1 MILMISKTRS
11 KIYKTKLR
19 LHKIMTSIVYH
30 PDYLLHETGSHPE
43 RKERLLAIMQL
54 IDESGIDVRKIRPE
68 PASIEQIRY
77 VHNPEYIKKVK
88 YHSEHELPLDPDTVV
103 CNDSY
108 HAALL
113 AAGGAIRAV
122 DLAMSGEDAFALLRP
137 PGHHAHPDRGMG
149 FCLFNNIAIGA
160 RHAQRNGCER
170 VLIVDWDVHH
180 GNGTQHAFYA
190 DPSVFYFSV
199 HQYPHYPGTGSAD
212 ETGEGDGRGYTLNV
226 PLPAG
231 SGDAAYIDAFE
242 KILAPAALKFDPDI
256 ILVSAGFDAHTCDP
270 LAGMA
275 ITTAGFGRMASI
287 VCSIAGEC
295 CEGRLAIM
303 LEGGYDLP
311 ALSHSVLA
319 VLEEMVCG

>member
-1 MILMISKTRS
+1 VTA
-11 KIYKTKLR
+11 
-19 LHKIMTSIVYH
+19 IVYH

-43 RKERLLAIMQL
+43 RKERLLAIMRL
-54 IDESGIDVRKIRPE
+54 IEESGIDVRNIKPE

-77 VHNPEYIKKVK
+77 VHDPEYIENVK
-88 YHSEHELPLDPDTVV
+88 YHSEHEIPLDPDTVV
-103 CNDSY
+103 CKDSY

-113 AAGGAIRAV
+113 AAGGAICAAG
-122 DLAMSGEDAFALLRP
+122 LAMSADNAFALLRP
-137 PGHHAHPDRGMG
+137 PGHHALPDRGMG

-160 RHAQRNGCER
+160 RHAQQSGLAR

-180 GNGTQHAFYA
+180 GNGTQHIFYD

-199 HQYPHYPGTGSAD
+199 HQYPHYPGTGSSD
-212 ETGEGDGRGYTLNV
+212 ETGEGDGCGYTLNV

-242 KILAPAALKFDPDI
+242 RILAPAALEFDPDI
-256 ILVSAGFDAHTCDP
+256 ILVSAGFDAHTYDP

-275 ITTAGFGRMASI
+275 VTTAGFGRMASI
-287 VCSIAGEC
+287 VSSIAGKC

-319 VLEEMVCG
+319 VLEEMVCV

>member
-1 MILMISKTRS
+1 
-11 KIYKTKLR
+11 
-19 LHKIMTSIVYH
+19 MTFIVYH
-30 PDYLLHETGSHPE
+30 PDYLLHETGNHPE
-43 RKERLLAIMQL
+43 RKERLLAIMRL
-54 IDESGIDVRKIRPE
+54 IEESGINVRKIEPE

-77 VHNPEYIKKVK
+77 VHDPEYIEKVK
-88 YHSEHELPLDPDTVV
+88 YHSEHEIPLDPDTVV
-103 CNDSY
+103 CKDSY

-122 DLAMSGEDAFALLRP
+122 NLAMGSGDGGDADNAFALLRP
-137 PGHHAHPDRGMG
+137 PGHHAFPGRGSG

-160 RHAQRNGCER
+160 RHAQQSGRKR

-180 GNGTQHAFYA
+180 GNGTQLMFY
-190 DPSVFYFSV
+190 DVPTVFYFSV
-199 HQYPHYPGTGSAD
+199 HQYPHYPGTGSAG

-242 KILAPAALKFDPDI
+242 KILTPAALEFDPDI
-256 ILVSAGFDAHTCDP
+256 ILVSAGFDAHLDDP

-275 ITTAGFGRMASI
+275 VTTEGFGKMASI
-287 VCSIAGEC
+287 VSSIAGEC
-295 CEGRLAIM
+295 YGGRLAIM
-303 LEGGYDLP
+303 LEGGYDLH

-319 VLEEMVCG
+319 VLGVLERGYFRRKKRGVTLSS

>member
-1 MILMISKTRS
+1 
-11 KIYKTKLR
+11 
-19 LHKIMTSIVYH
+19 MTSIVYH
-30 PDYLLHETGSHPE
+30 PDYLLHDTGNHPE
-43 RKERLLAIMQL
+43 RKERLLAIMRL
-54 IDESGIDVRKIRPE
+54 IDESGIDVRKIKPE
-68 PASIEQIRY
+68 PASTEQIRY
-77 VHNPEYIKKVK
+77 VHSSEYIEKVK
-88 YHSEHELPLDPDTVV
+88 YHSEHEIPLDPDTVV
-103 CNDSY
+103 CNASY
-108 HAALL
+108 HAAMLS
-113 AAGGAIRAV
+113 AGGAICAAG
-122 DLAMSGEDAFALLRP
+122 LAMSGENAFALLRP
-137 PGHHAHPDRGMG
+137 PGHHALPDRGMG
-149 FCLFNNIAIGA
+149 FCIFNNIAIGV

-180 GNGTQHAFYA
+180 GNGTQHAFYD

-199 HQYPHYPGTGSAD
+199 HQYPHYPGTGSSD
-212 ETGEGDGRGYTLNV
+212 ETGDGDGRGYTLNV

-231 SGDAAYIDAFE
+231 SSDAAYIDVFE
-242 KILAPAALKFDPDI
+242 NILVPAALKFDPDI
-256 ILVSAGFDAHTCDP
+256 VLVSAGFDAHIDEP

-275 ITTAGFGRMASI
+275 VTTAGFGRMASI

>member
-1 MILMISKTRS
+1 
-11 KIYKTKLR
+11 
-19 LHKIMTSIVYH
+19 MTSIVYH
-30 PDYLLHETGSHPE
+30 PDYLLHETGNHPE
-43 RKERLLAIMQL
+43 RKERLLAIMRL
-54 IDESGIDVRKIRPE
+54 IEESRIDVRKIEPE

-77 VHNPEYIKKVK
+77 VHDPDYIEKVK
-88 YHSEHELPLDPDTVV
+88 YHSEHEIPLDPDTVV
-103 CNDSY
+103 CKDSY

-122 DLAMSGEDAFALLRP
+122 DLAMSGDNAFALLRP
-137 PGHHAHPDRGMG
+137 PGHHALPGRGMG
-149 FCLFNNIAIGA
+149 FCIFNNIAIGA
-160 RHAQRNGCER
+160 RHAQRKR

-180 GNGTQHAFYA
+180 GNGTQHTFYD

-231 SGDAAYIDAFE
+231 SGDAVYIEAFE
-242 KILAPAALKFDPDI
+242 RILMPAALEFDPDI
-256 ILVSAGFDAHTCDP
+256 ILVSAGFDAHLDDP

-275 ITTAGFGRMASI
+275 VTTEGFGKMASI
-287 VCSIAGEC
+287 VSSIAGEC
-295 CEGRLAIM
+295 CGGRLAIM
-303 LEGGYDLP
+303 LEGGYDLR

-319 VLEEMVCG
+319 VLGVLGRGYFRRKKRGVTLSS

>member
-1 MILMISKTRS
+1 
-11 KIYKTKLR
+11 
-19 LHKIMTSIVYH
+19 MTSIVYH

-54 IDESGIDVRKIRPE
+54 IDESGIDVRKIKPE

-77 VHNPEYIKKVK
+77 VHNSEYIEKVK
-88 YHSEHELPLDPDTVV
+88 YHAEHEIPLDPDTVV
-103 CNDSY
+103 CKDSY

-113 AAGGAIRAV
+113 AAGGAVRAV
-122 DLAMSGEDAFALLRP
+122 DLAMSGENAFALLRP
-137 PGHHAHPDRGMG
+137 PGHHALPDRGMG
-149 FCLFNNIAIGA
+149 FCIFNNIAIGA
-160 RHAQRNGCER
+160 RHAQQSGLER

-180 GNGTQHAFYA
+180 GNGTQHAFYD

-212 ETGEGDGRGYTLNV
+212 ETGKGAGRGYTLNV
-226 PLPAG
+226 PLLAG

-242 KILAPAALKFDPDI
+242 KILTPAALKFDPDI

-270 LAGMA
+270 FAGMA
-275 ITTAGFGRMASI
+275 VTTAGFGKMASI
-287 VCSIAGEC
+287 IHSIAGKC
-295 CEGRLAIM
+295 CGGRLAIM

>member
-1 MILMISKTRS
+1 MQPQLN
-11 KIYKTKLR
+11 
-19 LHKIMTSIVYH
+19 KIMTSIVYH

-54 IDESGIDVRKIRPE
+54 IDESGIDVRKIKPE

-77 VHNPEYIKKVK
+77 IHNSKYIEKVR
-88 YHSEHELPLDPDTVV
+88 YHSEHEIPLDPDTIV
-103 CNDSY
+103 CSESY

-113 AAGGAIRAV
+113 AAGGAICAV
-122 DLAMSGEDAFALLRP
+122 GLAMSGENAFALLRP
-137 PGHHAHPDRGMG
+137 PGHHALPDRGMG
-149 FCLFNNIAIGA
+149 FCIFNNIAIGA

-180 GNGTQHAFYA
+180 GNGTQHVFYD

-226 PLPAG
+226 PLSAG

-242 KILAPAALKFDPDI
+242 HVLVPALLKFDPDI
-256 ILVSAGFDAHTCDP
+256 ILVSAGFDAHINDP

-275 ITTAGFGRMASI
+275 VTTAGFGRMASI
-287 VCSIAGEC
+287 VHSIAKEC
-295 CEGRLAIM
+295 CEGRLALM

-319 VLEEMVCG
+319 VLEEMVGG